1 MYYTKY
7 IGSKLTE
14 KKLAELIET
23 GINEEVEQGSE
34 YVDMIVNQINYTVI
48 LLFKKP

>member
-14 KKLAELIET
+14 RKLAELIESS
-23 GINEEVEQGSE
+23 INEEVVKGNQ
-34 YVDMIVNQINYTVI
+34 YVDIIVNPLNYTVI
-48 LLFKKP
+48 LLFKQK